1 MMPLQRVALSL
12 IACSILVGT
21 DFCLAEKTAFAQST
35 DPRAISM
42 YNLGLNAYKQGSPES
57 AIIFFKRATDIDPN
71 LADAQYNLG
80 VLFQSQ
86 RRLKESVSRFEEVL
100 RVKPND
106 ADAQFQ
112 LGVVNMG
119 LGQYAEAKKW
129 LNQIAPANVH
139 FQEAQRKAQEC
150 DQKIATGNTTP
161 TAMPQTTPISD
172 AAPRQVPPQNQSQSA
187 PPQQYQQPPQQPPA
201 QTQPQ
206 SYSSPQSY
214 SQPAATQQVAQRTY
228 PQTQTPPA
236 TGSTSGGS
244 KPTPVLA
251 NSAVRVIA
259 TGFHAPSG
267 LTFDN
272 QGNLYVANFNSN
284 SVDRI
289 SRDGTRSTFATGGHL
304 KGPIGLVADDGGNIY
319 VANYSGGTVARITPA
334 GISTIIATDFKKPYY
349 LTLGPGGN
357 LFVSQQEDNS
367 IIRITLP
374 QAITS
379 KPPVSLTP

>member
-1 MMPLQRVALSL
+1 MMQMRRVALSL

-21 DFCLAEKTAFAQST
+21 DICLAGKSALAQST

-57 AIIFFKRATDIDPN
+57 AIIFFKRATDIDAN

-80 VLFQSQ
+80 VLYQSQ
-86 RRLKESVSRFEEVL
+86 RRLKESVSRFQEVL

-106 ADAQFQ
+106 SDAQFQ
-112 LGVVNMG
+112 LGIVNMG
-119 LGQYAEAKKW
+119 LGQYEEAKKY
-129 LNQIAPANVH
+129 LSQIAPANVH
-139 FQEAQRKAQEC
+139 FQEAQRKSAEC

-161 TAMPQTTPISD
+161 TALPQTTPISD
-172 AAPRQVPPQNQSQSA
+172 AARQTPPQTQSTPAQT
-187 PPQQYQQPPQQPPA
+187 YQQPA
-201 QTQPQ
+201 QTATPAYSATPNSFAQPQ
-206 SYSSPQSY
+206 ASLQ
-214 SQPAATQQVAQRTY
+214 TQQTSPARTY

-236 TGSTSGGS
+236 SGSAAGGS

-251 NSAVRVIA
+251 NSSVRVIA

-267 LTFDN
+267 LTFDS

-367 IIRITLP
+367 IIRISLP

-379 KPPVSLTP
+379 KPPISVTP

>member
-1 MMPLQRVALSL
+1 MIQMRRIALSL
-12 IACSILVGT
+12 VACSLALGSSFACVGSA
-21 DFCLAEKTAFAQST
+21 LAQST

-86 RRLKESVSRFEEVL
+86 RRYKEAVGRFLEVL

-106 ADAQFQ
+106 CDAQYQ

-119 LGQYAEAKKW
+119 LGQYEEAKKYF
-129 LNQIAPANVH
+129 NMIPPANVH
-139 FQEAQRKAQEC
+139 FQEAQRKAADC
-150 DQKIATGNTTP
+150 DAKIASGVTTP
-161 TAMPQTTPISD
+161 TVIPTTAPTESLAASQMPQTNTAQPTATTSQPSYTAAATPTTTYQP
-172 AAPRQVPPQNQSQSA
+172 ATTNPPQ
-187 PPQQYQQPPQQPPA
+187 
-201 QTQPQ
+201 TPQ
-206 SYSSPQSY
+206 SVVGGG
-214 SQPAATQQVAQRTY
+214 A
-228 PQTQTPPA
+228 
-236 TGSTSGGS
+236 SGGS

-251 NSAVRVIA
+251 NSSVRVIA

-267 LTFDN
+267 LTFDS

-289 SRDGTRSTFATGGHL
+289 SRDGTRSTFASGGHL
-304 KGPIGLVADDGGNIY
+304 KGPIGLAADDSGNLY

-349 LTLGPGGN
+349 LTLDKGGN

-374 QAITS
+374 Q
-379 KPPVSLTP
+379 SLTTQRPTPATP

>member
-1 MMPLQRVALSL
+1 MMQMRRFALTL
-12 IACSILVGT
+12 IAGSMLVCSN
-21 DFCLAEKTAFAQST
+21 FCLAEKAQAQST

-86 RRLKESVSRFEEVL
+86 RRLKESVSRFQEVL

-106 ADAQFQ
+106 SDAQFQ
-112 LGVVNMG
+112 LGIVNMG
-119 LGQYAEAKKW
+119 LGQYDEAKKY
-129 LNQIAPANVH
+129 LNMIPPANVH
-139 FQEAQRKAQEC
+139 FQDAQRKAAEC
-150 DQKIATGNTTP
+150 DQKIASGNTTP
-161 TAMPQTTPISD
+161 TAMPQSTPISEVSSPQTT
-172 AAPRQVPPQNQSQSA
+172 ASAPQSA
-187 PPQQYQQPPQQPPA
+187 P
-201 QTQPQ
+201 QTT
-206 SYSSPQSY
+206 YA
-214 SQPAATQQVAQRTY
+214 SQPAATQTYTPTQPSYTQPQTTGQSQPAAPQRTY
-228 PQTQTPPA
+228 PQTQTPPVSA
-236 TGSTSGGS
+236 SSTAGS

-251 NSAVRVIA
+251 NSSVRVIA

-267 LTFDN
+267 LTFDS
-272 QGNLYVANFNSN
+272 QGNLYVANFNAN

-289 SRDGTRSTFATGGHL
+289 SRDGTRSIFASGGHL

-334 GISTIIATDFKKPYY
+334 GISTVIATDFKKPYY

-367 IIRITLP
+367 VIRISLP
-374 QAITS
+374 QSITS
-379 KPPVSLTP
+379 KPPVSVAP

>member
-21 DFCLAEKTAFAQST
+21 DLGIAEKAAFAQST

-80 VLFQSQ
+80 VLYQSQ

-100 RVKPND
+100 RVKPAD

-129 LNQIAPANVH
+129 FNQIAPANVH
-139 FQEAQRKAQEC
+139 FQDAQRKGQEC

-161 TAMPQTTPISD
+161 TALPTTTE
-172 AAPRQVPPQNQSQSA
+172 SA
-187 PPQQYQQPPQQPPA
+187 RPAPQQTQSPPAQTYQPPA
-201 QTQPQ
+201 QSQPQ
-206 SYSSPQSY
+206 SYSPPAQTYTPPATNLQTPQNTA
-214 SQPAATQQVAQRTY
+214 PRTY
-228 PQTQTPPA
+228 AQSQTPPA

-334 GISTIIATDFKKPYY
+334 GISTVIATDFKKPYY

-367 IIRITLP
+367 IIRIMLP
-374 QAITS
+374 QSITS
-379 KPPVSLTP
+379 KPPVNITP